1 MILLPQKETYY
12 RFILSN
18 VTDEDVAEAQDVIAL
33 GLTNKP
39 IDLKQGKIV
48 QVFQI
53 TLFVT
58 FKKN

>member
-33 GLTNKP
+33 DLTNKP